1 MDANALVLREW
12 THVLKAEHK
21 SDATVR
27 SYIESARM
35 LAQFLAEKSEA
46 TTYRGKHSRLRAL
59 PTAENSAPAV
69 LEATTDDLRGFISW
83 LLKHRKPS
91 TAAVRYRSLQQFYG
105 WAVRDGLRDDNPMST
120 MRPPTIPETPIP
132 VVSVDDLRKLLR
144 ACEGRDFL
152 ELRDTAL
159 IRLMLE
165 PGGMRR
171 AEIIGLNVDSVDL
184 ENDVVVVIGK
194 GRRPRAIPYGHRTG
208 QALTRYLRA
217 RMKYHNVRLYPD
229 VLWLAQKGPLTD
241 NGLAQMLERRCGQ
254 AGIERIKPHQL
265 RHTSADMWLAES
277 GGDETSAMRLFGW
290 RSRQMLSRYAA
301 SNADARARDAAR
313 RLGLGDKL

>member
-1 MDANALVLREW
+1 VDANALVLREW
-12 THVLKAEHK
+12 THALKAEHK

-35 LAQFLAEKSEA
+35 LARFLAV
-46 TTYRGKHSRLRAL
+46 TNV
-59 PTAENSAPAV
+59 TADILSAA
-69 LEATTDDLRGFISW
+69 TDDLRRFIAE
-83 LLKHRKPS
+83 LLATRSPS

-105 WAVRDGLRDDNPMST
+105 WCVRDGLRDDNPMAT
-120 MRPPTIPETPIP
+120 MRPPTIPEKPVP
-132 VVSVDDLRKLLR
+132 VVSVEELRRLLK

-171 AEIIGLNVDSVDL
+171 AEIVGLRVGDVDL
-184 ENDVVVVIGK
+184 ENDVVVVVGK

-217 RMKYHNVRLYPD
+217 RMKHQHAKLYPD
-229 VLWLAQKGPLTD
+229 ALWLAQKGPLTD
-241 NGLAQMLERRCGQ
+241 NGLAQMLERRCAQ
-254 AGIERIKPHQL
+254 AGIPRIKPHQL
-265 RHTSADMWLAES
+265 RHTSADLWLSES

-290 RSRQMLSRYAA
+290 RSRQMLQRYAA
-301 SNADARARDAAR
+301 SNADARAREAAR
-313 RLGLGDKL
+313 RLGIGDKL